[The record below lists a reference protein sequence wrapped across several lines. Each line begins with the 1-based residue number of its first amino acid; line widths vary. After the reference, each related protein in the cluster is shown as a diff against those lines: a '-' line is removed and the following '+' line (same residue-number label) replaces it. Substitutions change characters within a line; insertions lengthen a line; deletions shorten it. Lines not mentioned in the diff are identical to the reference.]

1 MTIEVCFLNL
11 LGNIFF
17 SYKFLNVVNYNE
29 LFPDTKI
36 SLCSMQILLYLTCI
50 CFYVIICTHIHK

>member
-11 LGNIFF
+11 LDNIFF
-17 SYKFLNVVNYNE
+17 SYKFPNVVNYNE

-36 SLCSMQILLYLTCI
+36 SLCSMKILLYYDMYLHL
-50 CFYVIICTHIHK
+50 FDYLHL